1 MRNGGF
7 EAGPNGNWTENSTN
21 FPHLIRP
28 ASELGAYIAP
38 HRGNCAALMG
48 VQNGEVSE
56 LTQSVLVPP
65 GVTTLLKYWY
75 YISSPETDCT
85 FDSALIQVNGVTVKT
100 HPLCQT
106 GHTAGW
112 TQASVPLTAYGS
124 QQVTLRVR
132 VANDALSDP
141 SVFMLDDV
149 RLAIDPPCTV
159 IEPPSHKVY
168 LPAILK

>member
-1 MRNGGF
+1 
-7 EAGPNGNWTENSTN
+7 
-21 FPHLIRP
+21 
-28 ASELGAYIAP
+28 
-38 HRGNCAALMG
+38 MG

-75 YISSPETDCT
+75 YISSPETNCT
-85 FDSALIQVNGVTVKT
+85 YDSALIQVNGTTVKT

-106 GHTAGW
+106 SHTTGW
-112 TQASVPLTAYGS
+112 VQASVPLTAYGG
-124 QQVTLRVR
+124 QQVTLRFR

-159 IEPPSHKVY
+159 TTATDRDGNVDPHRHAVVQRQRRPPRWGPRRSTTTSSTCRQS
-168 LPAILK
+168 